1 MCGLC
6 GILGADHWTDQ
17 GGPTGAGVTASRHR
31 TRLRRTR
38 LLNDVL
44 AAYRLRVDDWHGA
57 VTAVR
62 GPTGRTELAETLP
75 ELWRMAE
82 AVANRPLDPLDP
94 LLLDHLD
101 RIVRK
106 RGR

>member
-6 GILGADHWTDQ
+6 GILGADHWADHA
-17 GGPTGAGVTASRHR
+17 GATASLRR
-31 TRLRRTR
+31 TRLRRAR

-44 AAYRLRVDDWHGA
+44 SWYRLPVDDWHGA

-75 ELWRMAE
+75 ELWRKAE
-82 AVANRPLDPLDP
+82 AIANRALDPLDP
-94 LLLDHLD
+94 LLLDHLAG
-101 RIVRK
+101 IVRE
-106 RGR
+106 RGA

>member
-6 GILGADHWTDQ
+6 GILGADHWADQ
-17 GGPTGAGVTASRHR
+17 AGPLETGTAASRSR
-31 TRLRRTR
+31 TRLRRIR

-44 AAYRLRVDDWHGA
+44 ALYRLRVDDWRGA

-75 ELWRMAE
+75 DLWRKAE
-82 AVANRPLDPLDP
+82 AVANRALDPLDP

-101 RIVRK
+101 AIVR
-106 RGR
+106 RRVS

>member
-17 GGPTGAGVTASRHR
+17 ASPAGADGATSPRR
-31 TRLRRTR
+31 TRLRRAR

-44 AAYRLRVDDWHGA
+44 SWYRLTVDDWHGA
-57 VTAVR
+57 VTAIR

-75 ELWRMAE
+75 ELWRKAE
-82 AVANRPLDPLDP
+82 TIANRALDPLDP
-94 LLLDHLD
+94 LLLDHLAG
-101 RIVRK
+101 IVRE
-106 RGR
+106 RGA